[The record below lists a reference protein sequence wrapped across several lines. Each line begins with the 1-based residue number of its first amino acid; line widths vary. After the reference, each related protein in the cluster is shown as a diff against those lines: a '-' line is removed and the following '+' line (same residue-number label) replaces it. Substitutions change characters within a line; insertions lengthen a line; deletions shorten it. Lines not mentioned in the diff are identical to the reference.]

1 METSENN
8 QPEIVK
14 AELEEKIPEVK
25 MISEFL
31 RGPGKERSNIIVGTL
46 NIFTAPAKA
55 IAEPLANRF
64 EKRYQGRYR
73 FARTLFVFDL
83 FLLAAAVALAV
94 TSLSLVL
101 SSRVPA
107 APRIAVEV
115 APAALK
121 IGEAASLNFRITNAT
136 SERVEAA
143 AVEIKLPKQFV
154 VISAPEDFPK
164 SSTVALGDLP
174 PGAIRNFGLTVLVL
188 PSASS
193 TVAEVENI
201 FTVLTGHS
209 GKIEIKTA
217 VRTPVSF
224 KDSVLD
230 ANLEIPPTSNVG
242 ETATLPLV
250 VKNQGAVALGP
261 LRVEVCPGGNVKIT
275 ASVNGCFTENLS
287 LLGPGGSTST
297 TIKVVPEGEG
307 AKARLRLRVYLENE
321 RGMALLFER
330 GFEMETVAGPAAIE
344 VSSATGLGRFA
355 VRTRLARF
363 EPGYGLSALRLVL
376 SLENGAE
383 KIIAEAGAGALR
395 DFGEGKEVLLSP
407 ADPGSSPGA
416 VSAEA
421 VFLNPRGQS
430 AVVRSASVALPRAP
444 EATLLAA
451 ARYFSVEGEQL
462 GRGPLPPAAGEATE
476 YWIFWNLAPVKTAL
490 TSVAIRAR
498 LPPGSRWLER
508 ASLAAPASGKI
519 SYDAGRREITLEA
532 SGLDLAA
539 AAAGVNAAFAISF
552 TPSAKDVGVEPTIIN
567 EAAAVLVT
575 TDGLKSASTAA
586 ALTTA
591 LVGDDRAGGRG
602 VVVK

>member
-1 METSENN
+1 METSENK

-14 AELEEKIPEVK
+14 AELEEKVPEVK
-25 MISEFL
+25 MLSELL
-31 RGPGKERSNIIVGTL
+31 RGEGKERPNIIVGTL

-55 IAEPLANRF
+55 IAEPLANRY

-83 FLLAAAVALAV
+83 FLLVAAVALAI

-136 SERVEAA
+136 GERVEAA

-154 VISAPEDFPK
+154 VISAPEDFTQAR
-164 SSTVALGDLP
+164 TVTLGDLP
-174 PGAIRNFGLTVLVL
+174 PGAVRNFGLTVLVL

-193 TVAEVENI
+193 TVAEVENV
-201 FTVLTGHS
+201 FTTLTGHS
-209 GKIEIKTA
+209 GKLEIKTA
-217 VRTPVSF
+217 VRTPVLF

-242 ETATLPLV
+242 GAATLPLV

-261 LRVEVCPGGNVKIT
+261 LRVEVCPAGNVKIT
-275 ASVNGCFTENLS
+275 ASVNGCFAENLP
-287 LLGPGGSTST
+287 LLGPGVSTST

-321 RGMALLFER
+321 RGTALISER
-330 GFEMETVAGPAAIE
+330 NFEMETVAGLAAVE
-344 VSSATGLGRFA
+344 VSRASGLGKFA
-355 VRTRLARF
+355 VRTRLIRT
-363 EPGYGLSALRLVL
+363 ESGYGLTALRLVL
-376 SLENGAE
+376 SLEDGTE

-395 DFGEGKEVLLSP
+395 DFAGGKEVLL
-407 ADPGSSPGA
+407 ATDDPGSLPGA

-421 VFLNPRGQS
+421 VFLNPRGRS
-430 AVVRSASVALPRAP
+430 AVVRSTSVAMPRAP
-444 EATLLAA
+444 EATLLTA
-451 ARYFSVEGEQL
+451 ARYFSIEGEQL
-462 GRGPLPPAAGEATE
+462 GRGPLPPKVGKATE
-476 YWIFWNLAPVKTAL
+476 YWIFWNLAPVKAAL
-490 TSVAIRAR
+490 TSVTLRAK

-508 ASLAAPASGKI
+508 TSLAAPAGGKI
-519 SYDAGRREITLEA
+519 SYDAGHREITLEA
-532 SGLDLAA
+532 TGLDLAA

-567 EAAAVLVT
+567 EAAAELVT

-591 LVGDDRAGGRG
+591 LVGDDRAAGRG